1 MAASV
6 RDPVR
11 RLIWVRAGGRCIV
24 CNAYLVSNH
33 LDDGAAV
40 RQIGE
45 VAHIAGKSALGP
57 RGVSKTPLANRDAPE
72 NLILLCPNH
81 HTEADTGRLTDPQY
95 TEEFLRSRKKSK
107 EAWIEFVTGLS
118 PQQTTTVLRLSGDV
132 RGSTCLIEQ
141 REAAEATMRW
151 ALRTPS
157 YLRDP
162 RGVGLTIDLTNVPQ
176 PGTDVY
182 WETCSRAIDAEVER
196 LRESARMGDTTHVS
210 VFAFALIPVLVA
222 LGYALDDTIDTDV
235 YSRHRGSD
243 SWHWDPHADAVE
255 FAWSIPDTAGAVE
268 AAVIVN
274 ASGTIQPIEL
284 PQDAHDL
291 PCIVVEPTGSHT
303 PSPTTC
309 ASRRTL
315 DSFTEA
321 FRGLLAE
328 LERHKHI
335 RHLHL
340 FLAAP
345 IAIAVNIGRIWPRD
359 NAAPSLT
366 VYHRT
371 NNSYQRAITLAAEED

>member
-1 MAASV
+1 MATTV
-6 RDPVR
+6 RDPAR

-24 CNAYLVSNH
+24 CNAYLVSSH

-45 VAHIAGKSALGP
+45 VAHIAGRSATGP
-57 RGVSKTPLANRDAPE
+57 RGSSETPLADRDAPE

-81 HTEADTGRLTDPQY
+81 HTEADTGRITDSQY

-107 EAWIEFVTGLS
+107 EAWVEFVTGLS
-118 PQQTTTVLRLSGDV
+118 REQTTTVLRLSGDV
-132 RGSTCLIEQ
+132 RGSTCLIEP

-151 ALRTPS
+151 ALRTPC

-162 RGVGLTIDLTNVPQ
+162 RGVGLTIDLANVPE
-176 PGTDVY
+176 PGTAAY
-182 WETCSRAIDAEVER
+182 WETCLRAIDAEVDR
-196 LRESARMGDTTHVS
+196 LRESARVGDTTHVS
-210 VFAFALIPVLVA
+210 VFAFALIPLLVA

-243 SWHWDPHADAVE
+243 SWHWDPHAHAVG
-255 FAWSIPDTAGAVE
+255 FALAIPDTAGATE

-274 ASGTIQPIEL
+274 ASGTIQPAEL
-284 PQDAHDL
+284 PQDAQNL
-291 PCIVVEPTGSHT
+291 PCIIVEPEGSHA

-315 DSFTEA
+315 NSFTA
-321 FRGLLAE
+321 TFRGLLAE

-345 IAIAVNIGRIWPRD
+345 IAIAVNIGRIWPHD

-371 NNSYQRAITLAAEED
+371 NDSYQRAITLPAEED